1 MEGGKCVGKVWI
13 FIKNLNFEGKSDT
26 AGNLLFK
33 FKIKGLLSFLALLF
47 LPGGWGAFHQFFR
60 EGISPPPILQEDVG
74 GGYVP
79 SPPP

>member
-33 FKIKGLLSFLALLF
+33 FKIKGLLSLLARLI

-60 EGISPPPILQEDVG
+60 EGISPQILQEDG
-74 GGYVP
+74 GG
-79 SPPP
+79 